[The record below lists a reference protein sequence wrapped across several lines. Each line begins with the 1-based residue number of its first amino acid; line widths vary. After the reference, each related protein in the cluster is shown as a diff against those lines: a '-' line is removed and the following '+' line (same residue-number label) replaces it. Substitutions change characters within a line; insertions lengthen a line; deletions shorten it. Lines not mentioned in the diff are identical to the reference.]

1 MQKTML
7 QHQSKLIQ
15 EMTDKMKN
23 SAIEDEKKNALP
35 RYLSAKDE
43 QVKNDYLHQNIGE
56 KLINFKQ
63 LYKKVKNQNYDME
76 NNANNDKSDNDS
88 FITIDTSDEESDF
101 TLDASESSDSGI
113 IDTFGSYGVNP
124 MFSKSVEDHTST
136 TSRSCKEFVFIR
148 RNEEKCKS
156 KTPEADD
163 KVNVQ
168 GMKSLDNSQT
178 ASIKHSQRKIVIMQ
192 DDSAMIVNE
201 SWLI

>member
-1 MQKTML
+1 MR
-7 QHQSKLIQ
+7 
-15 EMTDKMKN
+15 
-23 SAIEDEKKNALP
+23 NASS

-43 QVKNDYLHQNIGE
+43 QVKNGGLHQNHD
-56 KLINFKQ
+56 KNPTNFKQ
-63 LYKKVKNQNYDME
+63 LYKKVNNGQKYDL
-76 NNANNDKSDNDS
+76 NNDESDNDS

-163 KVNVQ
+163 KVDVQ

-192 DDSAMIVNE
+192 DDSAMVVNE
-201 SWLI
+201 SCLI